1 MGNWSIDTLFRART
15 ATPVELF
22 TFGSLFGV
30 FTAIRPDLVGGI
42 PLYLD
47 DPSVAGGR
55 RFNPAAFRTAPAG
68 RQGTLGR
75 NVLRGFPVSQ
85 IDLALR
91 RQFNFTERFNLQLRA
106 EAFNLFNHPNFGN
119 PNGFFGSGTFGV
131 STSMLG
137 RSLGTGGGTGGLSPQ
152 YQIGGPRSI
161 QLAIKLNF

>member
-1 MGNWSIDTLFRART
+1 LTIS
-15 ATPVELF
+15 V
-22 TFGSLFGV
+22 
-30 FTAIRPDLVGGI
+30 RPDLVPGV

-55 RFNPAAFRTAPAG
+55 RINRAAFDAVTPTAAR

-75 NVLRGFPVSQ
+75 NALRGFPLWQ

-119 PNGFFGSGTFGV
+119 PIGNLRSGLFGQ
-131 STSMLG
+131 STSVLG
-137 RSLGTGGGTGGLSPQ
+137 RSLGSGGLSGGFNPLF
-152 YQIGGPRSI
+152 QIGGPRSM